1 MNHPIRDYLPYVGHA
16 MMGAGYLLE
25 HLNTFRPPLPSG
37 VVLIGHVFVLSD
49 PQALSPQRPR
59 LRVVNSIF
67 FLSNLFVFVYD
78 IVVALGG
85 NDPGPRMVEAP

>member
-37 VVLIGHVFVLSD
+37 VVLIGHVFVLND
-49 PQALSPQRPR
+49 K
-59 LRVVNSIF
+59 
-67 FLSNLFVFVYD
+67 NLFNNTQGPWLSRCD
-78 IVVALGG
+78 GG
-85 NDPGPRMVEAP
+85 GGCVEDSCGTPPGLRSHNQSPTKGSNY